1 MGEVVHFRTR
11 AEGKT
16 LQQLQNGGMTEEKA
30 AVLAQLLSDV
40 NAIGLATPF
49 VRGGYNGGF
58 LMLWIT
64 PEHSVAVEAP
74 NKSGSMWSIH
84 HHDKR
89 ADMKPCYE
97 LQFEYHGDNKGLAKA
112 VKEIIDPVTA

>member
-84 HHDKR
+84 HHDAR
-89 ADMKPCYE
+89 GEIISC
-97 LQFEYHGDNKGLAKA
+97 FEQPFAYTGDNKSIARAL
-112 VKEIIDPVTA
+112 KELIAPVDQ